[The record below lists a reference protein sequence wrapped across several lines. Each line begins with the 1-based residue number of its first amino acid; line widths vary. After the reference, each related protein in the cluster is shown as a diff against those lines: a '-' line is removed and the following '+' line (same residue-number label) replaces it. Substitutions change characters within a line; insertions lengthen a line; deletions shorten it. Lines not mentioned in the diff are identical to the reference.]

1 MTGTQQRKRQ
11 PARRSQADRRE
22 LSQERILDAAEELF
36 ARRGYDGV
44 TMREIA
50 TASGA
55 DTALLHYYFET
66 KAGLFDAVVARRA
79 SLVNETRQASLEA
92 YATSHAGRMTA
103 EGVLRAYLEPTF
115 RFMMSGDPGTLNYGA
130 LIAKLNSTAM
140 GGDVDTTHTPFDPV
154 VGRLVDL
161 LADVR
166 PEVPKADL
174 YWYYHFVSGAIS
186 LSLAQTGRID
196 VLSAGLCRSDD
207 FATILDRMVRVLGHG
222 FAALVPQT
230 GKAAVR

>member
-1 MTGTQQRKRQ
+1 MAVAVAKKKQ
-11 PARRSQADRRE
+11 PARRRQADRRE
-22 LSQERILDAAEELF
+22 ESRERILDAAEELL

-55 DTALLHYYFET
+55 DTSLLHYYFDN
-66 KAGLFDAVVARRA
+66 KAGLFDAVIARRA
-79 SLVNETRQASLEA
+79 GLVNETRQASLDD
-92 YATSHAGRMTA
+92 YAASHQGRMTA
-103 EGVLRAYLEPTF
+103 TGVLRAYLEPTF
-115 RFMMSGDPGTLNYGA
+115 GFMLSGDPGNQNYGA

-154 VGRLVDL
+154 VEQLIEL
-161 LADVR
+161 LAEVR
-166 PEVPKADL
+166 PEVSRADL

-196 VLSAGLCRSDD
+196 ALSGGLCRSDD
-207 FATILDRMVRVLGHG
+207 FETILDRMVRVLGHG
-222 FAALVPQT
+222 FAALEP
-230 GKAAVR
+230 